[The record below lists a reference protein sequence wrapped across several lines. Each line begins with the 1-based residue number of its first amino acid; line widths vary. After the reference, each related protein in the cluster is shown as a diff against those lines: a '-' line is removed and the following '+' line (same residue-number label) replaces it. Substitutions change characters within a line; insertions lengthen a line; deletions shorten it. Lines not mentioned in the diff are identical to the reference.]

1 MSSDDIRD
9 ERLTHDDRIV
19 HEEVEVREERLTDA
33 VDHDSSHLHERAEV
47 VHVGE
52 IDGNEIT
59 LHGERIVAEVHPHE
73 WARVKVTRRVVT
85 EERTITVPVRREELV
100 IEYPEA
106 VPQGH
111 PNTIKGSTDTVGSRV
126 AETYVLH
133 QEVPRVE
140 VDTVPY
146 EKVELM
152 VDTQRSVVNF
162 DGTVARER
170 LEVDETVAAERTD
183 LPRA

>member
-9 ERLTHDDRIV
+9 ERLSHDDRIV
-19 HEEVEVREERLTDA
+19 HEEVEARDDRLAGA
-33 VDHDSSHLHERAEV
+33 VDHDSSHLHDRAEV

-52 IDGNEIT
+52 LDARGIT
-59 LHGERIVAEVHPHE
+59 LHGERLVAEVHPHE

-100 IEYPEA
+100 IEYPDA

-111 PNTIKGSTDTVGSRV
+111 PNTIRGSTDTVGSRV

-152 VDTQRSVVNF
+152 VDTQRSVVSF

-170 LEVDETVAAERTD
+170 LEVDEDMAVERTD